1 MSTKSHCLNNADVE
15 GKWHIKFQMIPKTA
29 CNLASYLYAKQ
40 KFLECKK
47 GEANQKQQ
55 LSTFSYMA
63 TCDQIFDINFRP
75 RIS

>member
-1 MSTKSHCLNNADVE
+1 MSTELHFHNNADVE

-40 KFLECKK
+40 KFVGCKK
-47 GEANQKQQ
+47 GEANEKQQ
-55 LSTFSYMA
+55 LSAFSYMT
-63 TCDQIFDINFRP
+63 TCDQIFDIKFRP